1 MSASYEQDFVR
12 GSDGVFVFWPR
23 EENGAYPSH
32 LLREIAARLDQLNEE
47 GRCAAKSISAAAVSR
62 SLAT

>member
-23 EENGAYPSH
+23 EENGAYAAH
-32 LLREIAARLDQLNEE
+32 LLRQIAARLDQLNK
-47 GRCAAKSISAAAVSR
+47 GGGK
-62 SLAT
+62 